1 MTSAVGCIG
10 TVFAEIGKTGMSWF
24 WGTHLFSF
32 VHVTLKMPIGYP
44 VGGAVGSWVGKS
56 EARGER
62 GQESAYRFGNH
73 ALIYGIEGHGL
84 AAISGNEDG

>member
-1 MTSAVGCIG
+1 M
-10 TVFAEIGKTGMSWF
+10 
-24 WGTHLFSF
+24 
-32 VHVTLKMPIGYP
+32 LKMPVGYP

-56 EARGER
+56 EARGGR

-84 AAISGNEDG
+84 AEIVQGARMAKAEQGSEA